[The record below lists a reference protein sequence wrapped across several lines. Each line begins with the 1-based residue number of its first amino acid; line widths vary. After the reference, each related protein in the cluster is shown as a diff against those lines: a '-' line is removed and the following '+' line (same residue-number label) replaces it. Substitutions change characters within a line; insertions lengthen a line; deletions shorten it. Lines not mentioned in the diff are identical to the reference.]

1 MRTSHIRLESTSILI
16 TVMCSAVFFHVRAQ
30 EPMIQTTCPIQ
41 NASQPPPLELGQEIQ
56 RTLVRTR
63 TCIAEGDRRC
73 AERGI
78 NELDE
83 AAVTADEHAA
93 VLISRGTYR
102 QSRNQSRQA
111 IAAFEEVLD
120 NADTNP
126 ALIDIAAMQA
136 VASMMQSGRTG
147 RATETLERHFSCVF
161 WTPDGLRLAADVHF
175 ADRNYEAALQY
186 AESSIALH
194 VHARVPAHGT
204 STTEG
209 STVRNS
215 ISLEPMVPRQL
226 GLVWIESAREV
237 GLDPGTQA
245 VHIARALADTHPDL
259 PFIPLYKQAPV
270 YPQRALGSLTSGD
283 VTFAGRVG
291 VDGRVHDPYVLES
304 SHEMFEQAALDS
316 ARQFIYVPR
325 LEAGVVV
332 ESPFTNKITFEI
344 NR

>member
-1 MRTSHIRLESTSILI
+1 MRSSHIGLKNTSILI
-16 TVMCSAVFFHVRAQ
+16 VAMCNAVLSHGGAQ

-41 NASQPPPLELGQEIQ
+41 NATQPPPLELGQEIQ

-63 TCIAEGDRRC
+63 TRIAEGDRRC

-78 NELDE
+78 DELDE
-83 AAVTADEHAA
+83 VAVTADEHAA
-93 VLISRGTYR
+93 VSISRGTYR

-120 NADTNP
+120 NADTTP

-136 VASMMQSGRTG
+136 VASLMQSGRTG
-147 RATETLERHFSCVF
+147 RAADTLERHFSCVF
-161 WTPDGLRLAADVHF
+161 WTPEGLRLAADVQF

-194 VHARVPAHGT
+194 VQARASAHGT
-204 STTEG
+204 SMAEG
-209 STVRNS
+209 STLLDS
-215 ISLEPMVPRQL
+215 LSLEPMVPRQL
-226 GLVWIESAREV
+226 GLTWMESVREL
-237 GLDPGTQA
+237 GLDPGAHA
-245 VHIARALADTHPDL
+245 VHIERALADTHPDL

-283 VTFAGRVG
+283 VTFAARVG

-325 LEAGVVV
+325 LEGGVIV

>member
-1 MRTSHIRLESTSILI
+1 MRSSHSGLKSTSILI
-16 TVMCSAVFFHVRAQ
+16 VVMCSALFSHARAQ

-41 NASQPPPLELGQEIQ
+41 NASQPLPLELGQEIQ

-78 NELDE
+78 DELDE

-93 VLISRGTYR
+93 VWISRGTYR

-111 IAAFEEVLD
+111 IAAFQEVLD
-120 NADTNP
+120 NADANP

-136 VASMMQSGRTG
+136 VASLMQNGRTG
-147 RATETLERHFSCVF
+147 RAAETLERHFSCVF
-161 WTPDGLRLAADVHF
+161 WTPEGLRLATDVHL

-186 AESSIALH
+186 AESSIVLH
-194 VHARVPAHGT
+194 VHARVSAHGT
-204 STTEG
+204 STAEG
-209 STVRNS
+209 SALLDS
-215 ISLEPMVPRQL
+215 LSLEPMVPRQL
-226 GLVWIESAREV
+226 GLVWIESVREL
-237 GLDPGTQA
+237 GLDPGAQA
-245 VHIARALADTHPDL
+245 VLIARALADTHPDL
-259 PFIPLYKQAPV
+259 PFIPLYKQVPV
-270 YPQRALGSLTSGD
+270 YPQRALGSLTSGE

-291 VDGRVHDPYVLES
+291 VDGRVHDPNVLES
-304 SHEMFEQAALDS
+304 SHQMFEQAALDS

-325 LEAGVVV
+325 LEAGVIV
-332 ESPFTNKITFEI
+332 ESPFTNKITFAI